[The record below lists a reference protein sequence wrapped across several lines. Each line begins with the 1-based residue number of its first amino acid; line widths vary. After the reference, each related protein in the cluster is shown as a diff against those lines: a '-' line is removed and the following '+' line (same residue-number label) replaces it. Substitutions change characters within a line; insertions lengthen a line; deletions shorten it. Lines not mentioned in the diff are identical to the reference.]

1 LLFDDERATEQKDGR
16 FMQLKTGGRYRSQ
29 VCDTEFIVVRPLPG
43 DVDFT
48 CGGHPAIDIKATP
61 DAGCSLEQGADGG
74 SALGKRYTDAS
85 GKLEVLITKAG
96 KGTLALE
103 GQPLVLK
110 EAKPLP
116 ASD

>member
-1 LLFDDERATEQKDGR
+1 
-16 FMQLKTGGRYRSQ
+16 MQLKTGGRYRSQ

-43 DVDFT
+43 DVELT
-48 CGGHPAIDIKATP
+48 CGGHAAIDIKATP
-61 DAGCSLEQGADGG
+61 DGEHALVPGADGG
-74 SALGKRYTDAS
+74 SALGKRYTDVS

-96 KGTLALE
+96 QGTLALQGE
-103 GQPLVLK
+103 SLQLK